1 VDVLTKNNVSITGA
15 PEGQP
20 MIFAPGYGCDQTMW
34 RFVAP
39 AFEDRYRIVLFDH
52 AGTGGADV
60 AAYDPAR
67 YASLAGYTHDVL
79 AICEELALPPAIFV
93 GHSVSSMIGAL
104 AAIEQ
109 PERFER
115 LIMIGPSPRYI
126 DDDGYR
132 GGFSAAD
139 IDELLDSLD
148 SNYLGWSGAIAP
160 VIMGNPDRPEL
171 GAELTESFCRNDP
184 EIARRFAHVTFTS
197 DNREDL
203 SEVRTPT
210 LVVQCDQDAI
220 APQEVGE
227 YVHGALPHSEMVVL
241 RATGHCPHM
250 SAPDET
256 IAAMEAFLTDR
267 R

>member
-1 VDVLTKNNVSITGA
+1 MV
-15 PEGQP
+15 
-20 MIFAPGYGCDQTMW
+20 FAPGFGCDQTMW

-67 YASLAGYTHDVL
+67 YESLDGYAGDVL
-79 AICEELALPPAIFV
+79 AICEDLDLPPAIFV

-109 PERFER
+109 PERFDR

-126 DDDGYR
+126 DGGDYR

-139 IDELLDSLD
+139 IEELLDSLD

-160 VIMGNPDRPEL
+160 LIMGNPERPEL

-197 DNREDL
+197 DNRQDL
-203 SEVRTPT
+203 PRVPVPV
-210 LVVQCDQDAI
+210 LVVQCDRDAI
-220 APQEVGE
+220 APVEVGE
-227 YVHGALPHSEMVVL
+227 FVHGALPHSELVML
-241 RATGHCPHM
+241 HADGHCPHM
-250 SAPDET
+250 SAPEQT
-256 IAAMEAFLTDR
+256 IAAMEAFLSGR
-267 R
+267 